1 MPSSTPASATS
12 EPARGVRN
20 GRAGRVARR
29 RLWRRLTLSARVGFA
44 VVAVICSAAAAPAL
58 ITPADPEQV
67 DILSRLAPPSERHP
81 LGTDHIGRDLLSR
94 LVYGARVSLLVAAA
108 SVGGAAAVG
117 VAVGLLAG
125 YYGRW
130 VDGAA
135 MRLVDTFLAFPAILL
150 ALALVAALGAGVTSV
165 IVALVLVFWTQYA
178 RVVRA
183 VTLAEKEK
191 AYVEAAR
198 AIGAG
203 DLRILL
209 RHILPSVVSPV
220 VILATLGMG
229 TAVVAESTLSF
240 LGMGVQP
247 PAPSWGWT
255 LAFGTRYLR
264 DAPHIATFS
273 GLAIM
278 ATVLGFNLV
287 GDGIRDLLD
296 PKFRPQ

>member
-1 MPSSTPASATS
+1 MLPSTRESATS
-12 EPARGVRN
+12 K
-20 GRAGRVARR
+20 RAAPRR
-29 RLWRRLTLSARVGFA
+29 RLTVSATTGL
-44 VVAVICSAAAAPAL
+44 VVLAVIVLAAAVPS
-58 ITPADPEQV
+58 IFTRADPEYI
-67 DILSRLAPPSERHP
+67 DIMARLTPRSPAHP
-81 LGTDHIGRDLLSR
+81 IGTDHIGRDLLSR
-94 LVYGARVSLLVAAA
+94 LVHGARVSLLVAAG
-108 SVGGAAAVG
+108 SVGGAAAIG
-117 VAVGLLAG
+117 VLFGLLAG

-130 VDGAA
+130 ADGAI
-135 MRLVDTFLAFPAILL
+135 MRVVDVFLAFPAILL
-150 ALALVAALGAGVTSV
+150 ALALVAVLGAGSGSV

-183 VTLAEKEK
+183 VTLAEKER

-203 DLRILL
+203 DVRILL
-209 RHILPSVVSPV
+209 RHILPNVISPV
-220 VILATLGMG
+220 IILATLGMG

-278 ATVLGFNLV
+278 LTVLGFNLL
-287 GDGIRDLLD
+287 GDGIRDMLD

>member
-1 MPSSTPASATS
+1 M
-12 EPARGVRN
+12 
-20 GRAGRVARR
+20 
-29 RLWRRLTLSARVGFA
+29 
-44 VVAVICSAAAAPAL
+44 VIIVAAAVPRVFTRAN
-58 ITPADPEQV
+58 PEATE
-67 DILSRLAPPSERHP
+67 ILARLAPPSQAHV
-81 LGTDHIGRDLLSR
+81 LGTDNIGRDLLAR
-94 LVYGARVSLLVAAA
+94 LVYGARISLLVALTSVGAA
-108 SVGGAAAVG
+108 SLIG
-117 VAVGLLAG
+117 VTLGLIAG
-125 YYGRW
+125 YYGGWTESLVMRI
-130 VDGAA
+130 VD
-135 MRLVDTFLAFPAILL
+135 VFLAFPAILL
-150 ALALVAALGAGVTSV
+150 ALALVAALGAGVGSV
-165 IVALVLVFWTQYA
+165 IIALALVFWTQYA

-183 VTLAEKEK
+183 ATLAERER

-203 DLRILL
+203 DGHILF
-209 RHILPSVVSPV
+209 RHILPNIVSPV

-278 ATVLGFNLV
+278 ATVLGFNLL

>member
-1 MPSSTPASATS
+1 MHSSIPESATS
-12 EPARGVRN
+12 NPAHGVRG
-20 GRAGRVARR
+20 GRAGRAARR
-29 RLWRRLTLSARVGFA
+29 RFWRRLTLSTRIGFA
-44 VVAVICSAAAAPAL
+44 VVAAICVAAVAP
-58 ITPADPEQV
+58 TVVTRADPEQV

-94 LVYGARVSLLVAAA
+94 LVHGARASLLVAVA
-108 SVGGAAAVG
+108 SVSGAAGIG
-117 VAVGLLAG
+117 VVVGLLAG
-125 YYGRW
+125 YYGQW

-150 ALALVAALGAGVTSV
+150 ALALVAALGTGLTSV

-203 DLRILL
+203 DLRILV
-209 RHILPSVVSPV
+209 RHILPAVLSPV
-220 VILATLGMG
+220 IILATLGMG

-264 DAPHIATFS
+264 DAPHLATFS

-278 ATVLGFNLV
+278 ATVLGFNLA

-296 PKFRPQ
+296 PKFRPP

>member
-1 MPSSTPASATS
+1 M
-12 EPARGVRN
+12 RN

-165 IVALVLVFWTQYA
+165 IIALVLVFWTQYA

>member
-1 MPSSTPASATS
+1 MRSLTPASATS
-12 EPARGVRN
+12 KWLAS
-20 GRAGRVARR
+20 RR
-29 RLWRRLTLSARVGFA
+29 RLTPSGWLGAGVL
-44 VVAVICSAAAAPAL
+44 AVILLAAVGPSLFTRADAQGSDIAA
-58 ITPADPEQV
+58 
-67 DILSRLAPPSERHP
+67 RLAPPSGAHV
-81 LGTDHIGRDLLSR
+81 LGTDHIGRDLLAR
-94 LVYGARVSLLVAAA
+94 LVYGARTSLLVALT
-108 SVGGAAAVG
+108 SVGGAVVIG
-117 VAVGLLAG
+117 VTLGLVSG
-125 YYGRW
+125 FYGRGIDGTIMRV
-130 VDGAA
+130 VD
-135 MRLVDTFLAFPAILL
+135 VFLAFPAILL
-150 ALALVAALGAGVTSV
+150 ALALVAVLGAGVGSV
-165 IVALVLVFWTQYA
+165 IAALILVFWTQYA

-183 VTLAEKEK
+183 ATLSEKER

-203 DLRILL
+203 DLHIIF
-209 RHILPSVVSPV
+209 RHILPNVLSPV

-240 LGMGVQP
+240 LGMGVVP

-278 ATVLGFNLV
+278 ATVLGFNLL

-296 PKFRPQ
+296 PRFRPQ

>member
-1 MPSSTPASATS
+1 
-12 EPARGVRN
+12 
-20 GRAGRVARR
+20 
-29 RLWRRLTLSARVGFA
+29 VGGA
-44 VVAVICSAAAAPAL
+44 VLAVIVVAAVIPG
-58 ITPADPEQV
+58 IVTRADPQATE
-67 DILSRLAPPSERHP
+67 ILTRLAPPSPAHL
-81 LGTDHIGRDLLSR
+81 LGTDHIGRDLLAR
-94 LVYGARVSLLVAAA
+94 LVYGARISLLVALISVGAA
-108 SVGGAAAVG
+108 SLIG
-117 VAVGLLAG
+117 VTLGLLAG
-125 YYGRW
+125 YYGGWTESLVMRI
-130 VDGAA
+130 VD
-135 MRLVDTFLAFPAILL
+135 VFLAFPAILL
-150 ALALVAALGAGVTSV
+150 ALALVAVLGAGAGSV
-165 IVALVLVFWTQYA
+165 IVALALVFWTQYA

-183 VTLAEKEK
+183 ATLAEREK

-203 DLRILL
+203 DGHILF
-209 RHILPSVVSPV
+209 RHILPNIVSPV

-278 ATVLGFNLV
+278 ATVLGFNLL
-287 GDGIRDLLD
+287 GDGIRDMLD

>member
-1 MPSSTPASATS
+1 MPPSIRVSATNR
-12 EPARGVRN
+12 P
-20 GRAGRVARR
+20 
-29 RLWRRLTLSARVGFA
+29 WRRLTPSTLVGGA
-44 VVAVICSAAAAPAL
+44 VLAVIVVAAVIPGL
-58 ITPADPEQV
+58 ITRADPEATE
-67 DILSRLAPPSERHP
+67 ILTRLAPPSHAHV
-81 LGTDHIGRDLLSR
+81 LGTDHIGRDLLAR
-94 LVYGARVSLLVAAA
+94 LVYGARISLLVALISVGAA
-108 SVGGAAAVG
+108 SLIG
-117 VAVGLLAG
+117 VTLGLLAG
-125 YYGRW
+125 YYGGWTESLVMRI
-130 VDGAA
+130 VD
-135 MRLVDTFLAFPAILL
+135 VFLAFPAILL
-150 ALALVAALGAGVTSV
+150 ALALVAVLGAGAGSV
-165 IVALVLVFWTQYA
+165 IIALALVFWTQYA

-183 VTLAEKEK
+183 ATLAERAK

-198 AIGAG
+198 AVGAG
-203 DLRILL
+203 DGHILF
-209 RHILPSVVSPV
+209 RHILPNIVSPV

-278 ATVLGFNLV
+278 ATVLGFNLL

>member
-1 MPSSTPASATS
+1 
-12 EPARGVRN
+12 
-20 GRAGRVARR
+20 VAP
-29 RLWRRLTLSARVGFA
+29 T
-44 VVAVICSAAAAPAL
+44 VV
-58 ITPADPEQV
+58 TRADPEQV

-94 LVYGARVSLLVAAA
+94 LVHGARASLLVAVA
-108 SVGGAAAVG
+108 SVSGAAGIG
-117 VAVGLLAG
+117 VVVGLLAG
-125 YYGRW
+125 YYGQW

-150 ALALVAALGAGVTSV
+150 ALALVAALGTGLTSV

-203 DLRILL
+203 DLRILV
-209 RHILPSVVSPV
+209 RHILPAVLSPV
-220 VILATLGMG
+220 IILATLGMG

-264 DAPHIATFS
+264 DAPHLATFS

-278 ATVLGFNLV
+278 ATVLGFNLA

-296 PKFRPQ
+296 PKFRPP